1 MKLVDILAVE
11 LKRWPEFLGD
21 AVGQAG
27 DGTLHNEME
36 PEDVEISRTL
46 ESYTLCKNF
55 ISDIVTRA
63 EWQAAVDALNAD
75 KCEHSYA
82 NNIGYPECGELNAPK
97 VVEWDGDRLPPT
109 GTVCEHFGT
118 ADHTN
123 WIEVQVIGH
132 GHVRFHDVA
141 FFEYMSVTSGYTVS
155 YSTANNFRPIRT
167 AEQIAA
173 EEREKGIQAIQ
184 DAYTYTVESCTH
196 KILHSQA
203 ARLYD
208 AGCRLQVAK

>member
-1 MKLVDILAVE
+1 MTLAQTLAIKWKEWPNDSIKVVVDGA
-11 LKRWPEFLGD
+11 
-21 AVGQAG
+21 Q
-27 DGTLHNEME
+27 TCN
-36 PEDVEISRTL
+36 
-46 ESYTLCKNF
+46 
-55 ISDIVTRA
+55 RA
-63 EWQAAVDALNAD
+63 EWQAAVDA
-75 KCEHSYA
+75 
-82 NNIGYPECGELNAPK
+82 LNAPK

-141 FFEYMSVTSGYTVS
+141 FFEYMYGTREHTVS